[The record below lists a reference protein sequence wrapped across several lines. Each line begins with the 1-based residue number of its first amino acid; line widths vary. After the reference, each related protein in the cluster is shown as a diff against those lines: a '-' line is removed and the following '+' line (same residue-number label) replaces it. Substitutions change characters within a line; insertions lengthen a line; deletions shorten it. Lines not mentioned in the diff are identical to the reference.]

1 MAVALALLELVDRN
15 FLDRFPFIARR
26 PGMPRLRVS
35 EDGAKMIATGE
46 SVGFQLSERAIA
58 PVGGDL
64 VGSRFQTAVNRA
76 SDNCGGHDGDRRNDQ
91 ERKGLRVEL
100 KRSEALERED

>member
-1 MAVALALLELVDRN
+1 MTIALALLEFVDRD
-15 FLDRFPFIARR
+15 FLDRFTLVSRGLAVTF
-26 PGMPRLRVS
+26 LRAS
-35 EDGAKMIATGE
+35 EDGAKVIAAGE
-46 SVGFQLSERAIA
+46 AVGFQFGERTVA
-58 PVGGDL
+58 PKGGDF